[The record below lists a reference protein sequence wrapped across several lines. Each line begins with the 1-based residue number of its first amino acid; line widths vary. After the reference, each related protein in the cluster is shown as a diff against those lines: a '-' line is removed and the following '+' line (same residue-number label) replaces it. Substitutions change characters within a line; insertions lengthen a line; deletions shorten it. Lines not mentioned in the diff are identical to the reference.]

1 MSFFN
6 QFQLK
11 DFQFTIVE
19 QTSLDLDA
27 ITLFPEEL
35 QQFNALH
42 NTKRKIEF
50 LGGRHLR
57 NTLEIKHPIQYSKSG
72 KPYIE
77 GTNLKISISHCPG
90 WISLVAA
97 PYPIGIDIELE
108 DRNALK
114 IINKFATEDEKIL
127 CFDATQNWALDLWCA
142 KEAIYKLYDIQ
153 GLSFKEEIQ
162 IQSKD
167 KSQDLILL
175 KGCITRANDN
185 PEFEVRICKQNKVLL
200 AVALFKAEP

>member
-42 NTKRKIEF
+42 STKRKIEF

-108 DRNALK
+108 DRNALR

-142 KEAIYKLYDIQ
+142 KEAIYKLYDMQ

-175 KGCITRANDN
+175 KGCITRAHSN
-185 PEFEVRICKQNKVLL
+185 PDFEVRICKQNKVLL